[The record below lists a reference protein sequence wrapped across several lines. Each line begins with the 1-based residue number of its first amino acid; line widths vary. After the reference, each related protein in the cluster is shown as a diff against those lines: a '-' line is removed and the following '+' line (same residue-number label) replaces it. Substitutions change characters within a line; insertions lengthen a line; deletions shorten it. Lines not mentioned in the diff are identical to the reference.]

1 MNVYI
6 DILAET
12 YPDNPDLTD
21 TFSNTQ
27 TIYTLEVYDVSQKIL
42 AQYAQYK
49 RQSLENLLI
58 IKRKNIQN

>member
-49 RQSLENLLI
+49 RQSLE
-58 IKRKNIQN
+58 KA